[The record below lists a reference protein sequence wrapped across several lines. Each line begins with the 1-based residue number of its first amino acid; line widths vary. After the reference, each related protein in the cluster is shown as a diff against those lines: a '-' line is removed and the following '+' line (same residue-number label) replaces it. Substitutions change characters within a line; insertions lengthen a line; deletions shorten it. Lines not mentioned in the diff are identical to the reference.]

1 MGRTGADA
9 GPRPELPLG
18 LTLHSPPPDH
28 DAVVAALRRPRR
40 VAALRAS
47 GVLDAP
53 ATPALVRLATL
64 AARALATPIGS
75 VSLVDAD
82 RQVQAAH
89 YGLPAAIPP
98 GAETPLEMSFC
109 RFTVA
114 VAAAVAIDDTRLDPR
129 TRAMRSVTELGIHAY
144 LGAPLLLYG
153 EPIGALCVMDR
164 EPRAWSAGDAEMLVA
179 LSAAVTTE
187 IELAIA
193 TRERA
198 LLHEAERGARAAAAA
213 ANRAKFDFLAVM
225 SHELRTPLNAI
236 GGYVDLMEMGLRGPI
251 TDAQHRDLARVKS
264 AQQHLLG
271 LINDVLNL
279 SKLEEGRVAYTIGAV
294 PLGTPVASA
303 AAVVAPQLAARG
315 IAFAAAPCPDDA
327 VVRADPE
334 KVRQIL
340 LNLLSNALK
349 FTPRGGTIGLRCAA
363 EDGHAAVRVTDTGV
377 GIPRDKLAAV
387 FDPFVQIDR
396 GLNRPGA
403 GIGLGLAI
411 SRDLARG
418 MGGDLTA
425 ESEPGRG
432 SVFTLT
438 LPRE

>member
-1 MGRTGADA
+1 M
-9 GPRPELPLG
+9 
-18 LTLHSPPPDH
+18 
-28 DAVVAALRRPRR
+28 
-40 VAALRAS
+40 
-47 GVLDAP
+47 LDAEP
-53 ATPALVRLATL
+53 APALARLATL
-64 AARALATPIGS
+64 AARVLATPIGS

-98 GAETPLEMSFC
+98 GAETPLDMSFC

-114 VAAAVAIDDTRLDPR
+114 VARVIAIDDTRLDPR

-144 LGAPLLLYG
+144 LGAPLVLYG

-164 EPRAWSAGDAEMLVA
+164 APRAWTDGDAETLLA
-179 LSAAVTTE
+179 LGAAVTTE

-193 TRERA
+193 TRERV
-198 LLHEAERGARAAAAA
+198 LLREAERGARAAAAA
-213 ANRAKFDFLAVM
+213 ASRAKFDFLAVM

-236 GGYVDLMEMGLRGPI
+236 GGYVDLMEMGLRGPV
-251 TDAQHRDLARVKS
+251 TEAQHRDLARVKN

-279 SKLEEGRVAYTIGAV
+279 GKLEEGRVAYAIGAV
-294 PLGTPVASA
+294 ALHGPFASVE
-303 AAVVAPQLAARG
+303 AVVAPQLAARG
-315 IAFAAAPCPDDA
+315 IAFACTGCGPDA
-327 VVRADPE
+327 TVRADPE

-349 FTPRGGTIGLRCAA
+349 FTPRGGTIRMRCAL
-363 EDGHAAVRVTDTGV
+363 EETHAAVRVIDTGV
-377 GIPRDKLAAV
+377 GIPRDKLATV
-387 FDPFVQIDR
+387 FDPFVQVDR
-396 GLNRPGA
+396 ELSRPGA

-411 SRDLARG
+411 ARDLARG

-438 LPRE
+438 LPRA